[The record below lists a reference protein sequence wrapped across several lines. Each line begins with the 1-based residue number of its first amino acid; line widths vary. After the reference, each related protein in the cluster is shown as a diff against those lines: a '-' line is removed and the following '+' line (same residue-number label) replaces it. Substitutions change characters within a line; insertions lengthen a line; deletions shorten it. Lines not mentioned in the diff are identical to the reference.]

1 MRNMDRKL
9 RWLLLLQLLAMLS
22 CAVVTADEG
31 RGIRLGEETTSKWRF
46 GVVVKATGGPV
57 SGIMATLPVPMDWPE
72 QTVKRIGEEKTPQV
86 GSITFDVLDKGVKRM
101 MVKIPRLAAGDEA
114 SAVVTFEVHK
124 RRIEG

>member
-22 CAVVTADEG
+22 CAAAAADKG
-31 RGIRLGEETTSKWRF
+31 RGIRLGEEMTSKWRF
-46 GVVVKATGGPV
+46 GVVVKATGGAV
-57 SGIMATLPVPMDWPE
+57 SGVTATLPVPMDWPE

-86 GSITFDVLDKGVKRM
+86 GSITCAVLGSAAKQPSGVKRM

-114 SAVVTFEVHK
+114 
-124 RRIEG
+124 